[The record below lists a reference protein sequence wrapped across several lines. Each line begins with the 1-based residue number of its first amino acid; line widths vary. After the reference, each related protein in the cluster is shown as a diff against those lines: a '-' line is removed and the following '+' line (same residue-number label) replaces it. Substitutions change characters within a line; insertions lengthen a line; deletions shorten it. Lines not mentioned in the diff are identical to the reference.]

1 MKLFQ
6 DPQHASSIR
15 RWQAWI
21 PCDLETRWR
30 RLSAT
35 HKGIVYYRPD
45 EEVKEK
51 QIRTISFS
59 LWTIPLHNL
68 GRGGRCLPNKPKLN
82 QDPGIRRRGCSSWVP
97 CVVHRLDLESRLAD
111 GVKEEISEK
120 KKRRVEIP
128 RALFFPFISFYT
140 HATLRSAYSPSP
152 QPSLFPTSSPTPA
165 PVHNVYHL
173 RGRGDLPCI
182 QARRIH
188 SHPRN
193 WRGNL
198 WKSKE

>member
-35 HKGIVYYRPD
+35 HKGIVYCRPD

-111 GVKEEISEK
+111 GVEEREISK
-120 KKRRVEIP
+120 TRGGRLRCLSFHLHP
-128 RALFFPFISFYT
+128 RDTAICLYLVPL
-140 HATLRSAYSPSP
+140 LR
-152 QPSLFPTSSPTPA
+152 PSLPHISPLPVLTMSATSDEEATYSASKLGEYT
-165 PVHNVYHL
+165 V
-173 RGRGDLPCI
+173 I
-182 QARRIH
+182 QEI
-188 SHPRN
+188 
-193 WRGNL
+193 GEGTFGKV
-198 WKSKE
+198 KSE